1 MPGSANTG
9 ANSGQSVIDTGGDHA
24 FYLQLPHQ
32 EQLIGHRWGDQG
44 PAVPPMLGSGR
55 AADVGQ
61 SGNGMLPE
69 LPMSTRFAALAR
81 VTTVAVPSCPSRS
94 NIAAVP
100 TAIPSLTVR
109 SRA

>member
-44 PAVPPMLGSGR
+44 PAVPPM
-55 AADVGQ
+55 
-61 SGNGMLPE
+61 
-69 LPMSTRFAALAR
+69 
-81 VTTVAVPSCPSRS
+81 
-94 NIAAVP
+94 
-100 TAIPSLTVR
+100 
-109 SRA
+109 